1 MYVFGPAWSD
11 VDLTYRVFRYATCL
25 RYGAVNEVF
34 QQAFSTWASVSDLH
48 FRQVTG
54 LADINIA
61 FVGMK
66 NSLFH
71 QYRAVVYAHAFLP
84 TTGSVFFSQD
94 WNWTIREPSG
104 Q

>member
-1 MYVFGPAWSD
+1 
-11 VDLTYRVFRYATCL
+11 VFRYATCL
-25 RYGAVNEVF
+25 HYGAVDEVF
-34 QQAFSTWASVSDLH
+34 QQALSTWASVSDLH
-48 FRQVTG
+48 FRQITE

-61 FVGMK
+61 FVGMD
-66 NSLFH
+66 NFRFH
-71 QYRAVVYAHAFLP
+71 QFKEAVYAHAFLP